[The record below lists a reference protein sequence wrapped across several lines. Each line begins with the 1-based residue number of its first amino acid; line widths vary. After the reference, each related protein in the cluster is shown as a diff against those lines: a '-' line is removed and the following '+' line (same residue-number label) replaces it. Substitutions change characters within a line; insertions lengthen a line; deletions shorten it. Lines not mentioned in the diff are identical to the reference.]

1 MRIVGSEATTYLYMG
16 DQWDL
21 NSIWDARYL
30 WVPMNID
37 DDEGDLSLAWH
48 DVYDLNV
55 SVFPGVKLVA
65 CEIIERHIDAD
76 CFEETVTPA
85 S

>member
-37 DDEGDLSLAWH
+37 DDEGDLSLEWH

-55 SVFPGVKLVA
+55 SVFPG
-65 CEIIERHIDAD
+65 I
-76 CFEETVTPA
+76 
-85 S
+85 

>member
-1 MRIVGSEATTYLYMG
+1 MG

-37 DDEGDLSLAWH
+37 DDEGDLSLEWH

-55 SVFPGVKLVA
+55 SVLPG
-65 CEIIERHIDAD
+65 I
-76 CFEETVTPA
+76 
-85 S
+85 

>member
-1 MRIVGSEATTYLYMG
+1 
-16 DQWDL
+16 
-21 NSIWDARYL
+21 
-30 WVPMNID
+30 MNID